1 MRILK
6 KRSNLIIFYI
16 AELGTRQHCRDNVTM
31 FSSHKSVGYC
41 FITIFVVAKLYLDT
55 ETLIFIEFFL
65 VPEALLRCRC
75 RESLKYCRMFS
86 SVKIGS

>member
-55 ETLIFIEFFL
+55 ETLIFFEFFL
-65 VPEALLRCRC
+65 VPAILL
-75 RESLKYCRMFS
+75 SLSRS
-86 SVKIGS
+86 